1 MNKNLFSIIFWFFL
15 LLIAINIVYVTS
27 GAAHFPMSHIDVWSS
42 WLYKAKALYLSQGSI
57 EFLITAH
64 NQFNHPQYPI
74 LLPLVFAF
82 IYHLLGGVN
91 ELIVSLISPIVYVSV
106 LYSTYITLRK
116 FKRSPIAAVIFTYCY
131 SMLPPL
137 LAQGGRYHAG
147 MPDIYLTLLHSLAV
161 LHIYSSQNSQGRNL
175 QKTIALVLVTIVAS
189 LIKTEGVL
197 FVFYFLFL
205 PIKVHQKLLAGIL
218 SLLGFFY
225 WEWIVITAPIYQSYM
240 LLLPTVT
247 VISERAPTI
256 FFESIREVFFNLRN
270 WYGTWWLFTL
280 MALVPHQQSRFTQKT
295 LKPLLWIFL
304 SSFFFIYLCNTTP
317 VEGYVSS
324 SLDRLL
330 LQISPI
336 WFLLLSEQIMVIIPF
351 DRLSLEHPY
360 NLRYNHALFQKKI
373 VSILTEYKEHHGS
386 TSKEQNHP
394 RRTRKT
400 PSR

>member
-1 MNKNLFSIIFWFFL
+1 MNKNLSSFIFWFFL
-15 LLIAINIVYVTS
+15 FLIASNFVYVSS
-27 GAAHFPMSHIDVWSS
+27 GAVHFPMSHIDVWSS
-42 WLYKAKALYLSQGSI
+42 WLYKAKALYLSGGSI

-82 IYHLLGGVN
+82 IYQILGGVN
-91 ELIVSLISPIVYVSV
+91 ELAVSIVSPIIYVSV
-106 LYSTYITLRK
+106 LYSAYLTLRK
-116 FKRSPIAAVIFTYCY
+116 LKLSALAAVVLTYCY
-131 SMLPPL
+131 SMLSPL

-147 MPDIYLTLLHSLAV
+147 MPDIYLTLLHWLAV
-161 LHIYSSQNSQGRNL
+161 LTIYSSQNSLGRNL
-175 QKTIALVLVTIVAS
+175 QKTTSLVLITIIAS
-189 LIKTEGVL
+189 LIKTEGAL

-205 PIKVHQKLLAGIL
+205 PITARQKLLAGFVA
-218 SLLGFFY
+218 LLGFIL
-225 WEWIVITAPIYQSYM
+225 WEWIVITAPIYQSYT
-240 LLLPTVT
+240 LLFPTVSVLT
-247 VISERAPTI
+247 ERVPTI
-256 FFESIREVFFNLRN
+256 LSEVITEVYFNLKN
-270 WYGTWWLFTL
+270 WYITWWLFSL
-280 MALVPHQQSRFTQKT
+280 LAFVPYQQSHFSKRV
-295 LKPLLWIFL
+295 LSPLLLAFL
-304 SSFFFIYLCNTTP
+304 GSFFFIYLCNTTP

-336 WFLLLSEQIMVIIPF
+336 WFLLLSEQIMAIIPF

-400 PSR
+400 QSR